1 MKNQSSKFKEV
12 FFWPEFQLIWALI
25 ATIVALI
32 VINSASFANLG
43 LWMIVADAALFLII
57 IALSALGIYTSAKKD
72 RDTSVERNELNSILE
87 ELNDG
92 LIVYEADFR
101 VIFFNPAAERIFRLD
116 AKAVVGHA
124 FSPRDVEREGW
135 RTLTQVVFPTLA
147 PRVVARTKENE
158 YPQIVDIS
166 FTDPPLEFRVT
177 TAPIVDERGSTL
189 AFMKIIRDRT
199 SQVLALRSKSE
210 FVTVAS
216 HQLRG
221 PVTDI
226 SWALQSLTNIQGLD
240 DTNKMILDTALAA
253 SQSLLRRIEDLLN
266 IAKMEDGQFG
276 YKFEDADI
284 ADFISKVLIEVLPA
298 AQKAGIKIYFDR
310 PQEPLPHVEID
321 PRRLSLALTNLLEN
335 AVRYN
340 VENGEVTVKVD
351 KMQDKPFV
359 VVSVKDTGIG
369 IPPEAIEKLFNKF
382 YRADNALKR
391 QTEGSGLGLYI
402 AKGIVNAHGGQIW
415 AESELNRGTT
425 ISFALPTDPNLV
437 PKTEIGAEDLF

>member
-1 MKNQSSKFKEV
+1 
-12 FFWPEFQLIWALI
+12 LLA
-25 ATIVALI
+25 I
-32 VINSASFANLG
+32 VIVVFIIDFEMLG
-43 LWMIVADAALFLII
+43 SWITFIVGALLFALFI
-57 IALSALGIYTSAKKD
+57 LSAIAVYRSARID
-72 RDTSVERNELNSILE
+72 RDTSVERSELNSILGS
-87 ELNDG
+87 LGDG

-101 VIFFNPAAERIFRLD
+101 VIFFNPAAERIFKLD
-116 AKAVVGHA
+116 EKAVLGHI
-124 FSPRDVEREGW
+124 FSPRDVERDGW
-135 RTLTQVVFPTLA
+135 RTLIQVIFPSLA
-147 PRVVARTKENE
+147 PRVITRTKEGE
-158 YPQIVDIS
+158 IPQVVDIS

-177 TAPIVDERGSTL
+177 TAPVTDDRGRPI
-189 AFMKIIRDRT
+189 AFMKIVRDRT
-199 SQVLALRSKSE
+199 SQVLTLRSKSE

-216 HQLRG
+216 HELRG

-226 SWALQSLTNIQGLD
+226 SWALQSLNNATGLD
-240 DTNKMILDTALAA
+240 DTNKAIVTNALAA
-253 SQSLLRRIEDLLN
+253 SESLLRRIEDLLN

-284 ADFISKVLIEVLPA
+284 SDFISKVLADILPG

-310 PQEPLPHVEID
+310 PTGTLPHVIID

-335 AVRYN
+335 SIRYN

-351 KMQDKPFV
+351 KMQNKPYV

-369 IPPEAIEKLFNKF
+369 VPPEAMEKLFNKF

-402 AKGIVNAHGGQIW
+402 TKGIVNAHGGQIW

-437 PKTEIGAEDLF
+437 PKTEVGAEDFF

>member
-1 MKNQSSKFKEV
+1 M
-12 FFWPEFQLIWALI
+12 LA
-25 ATIVALI
+25 I
-32 VINSASFANLG
+32 VIVVFILTFETSGSWIAFIDG
-43 LWMIVADAALFLII
+43 ALLLVLFM
-57 IALSALGIYTSAKKD
+57 LSAVSVYRSARID
-72 RDTSVERNELNSILE
+72 RDTSVERSELNSILGS
-87 ELNDG
+87 LGDG

-101 VIFFNPAAERIFRLD
+101 VIFFNPAAERIFKLNE
-116 AKAVVGHA
+116 KTVLGHI
-124 FSPRDVEREGW
+124 FSPRDVERDGW
-135 RTLTQVVFPTLA
+135 RTLIQVIFPSLA
-147 PRVVARTKENE
+147 PRVIARTKEGE
-158 YPQIVDIS
+158 FPQIVDIS

-177 TAPIVDERGSTL
+177 TAPVTDDHGKPL
-189 AFMKIIRDRT
+189 AFMKIVRDRT

-226 SWALQSLTNIQGLD
+226 SWALQSLNNATGLD
-240 DTNKMILDTALAA
+240 ETNKSIVTNALGA
-253 SQSLLRRIEDLLN
+253 SDSLLRRIEDLLN

-276 YKFEDADI
+276 YKFEDTDVSDFIAKVLADI
-284 ADFISKVLIEVLPA
+284 LPA

-310 PQEPLPHVEID
+310 PAQSLPHVIID

-335 AVRYN
+335 SIRYN

-351 KMQDKPFV
+351 KMQDKPYV

-369 IPPEAIEKLFNKF
+369 VPPEAMEKLFNKF

-437 PKTEIGAEDLF
+437 PKTEVGAEDFF

>member
-1 MKNQSSKFKEV
+1 MVWGVLALVIGLALVHIFGRGVWVPYAEGAFLVGV
-12 FFWPEFQLIWALI
+12 F
-25 ATIVALI
+25 
-32 VINSASFANLG
+32 
-43 LWMIVADAALFLII
+43 
-57 IALSALGIYTSAKKD
+57 ALSAAAVYAGAKID
-72 RDTSVERNELNSILE
+72 RETSVERSELNSILAS
-87 ELNDG
+87 LNDA

-101 VIFFNPAAERIFRLD
+101 VVFFNPAAERIFKLD
-116 AKAVVGHA
+116 AKTVLGHIL
-124 FSPRDVEREGW
+124 SPRDVESEGW
-135 RTLTQVVFPTLA
+135 RTLAQVVFPSLA
-147 PRVVARTKENE
+147 PRVIARSQAGA
-158 YPQIVDIS
+158 YPQVVDIS
-166 FTDPPLEFRVT
+166 FTDPPQEFRVT
-177 TAPIVDERGSTL
+177 TAPVGDDPARPL
-189 AFMKIIRDRT
+189 AFMKIVRDRT

-226 SWALQSLTNIQGLD
+226 NWALQSLNSAEGLD
-240 DTNKMILDTALAA
+240 ETNKAIVTNALAA

-276 YKFEDADI
+276 YKFEDADVTEFV
-284 ADFISKVLIEVLPA
+284 AKVLADILPA
-298 AQKAGIKIYFDR
+298 AEKAGIKLYFDR
-310 PQEPLPHVEID
+310 PTGALPHVMID
-321 PRRLSLALTNLLEN
+321 SARLSLALTNLLEN
-335 AVRYN
+335 AIRYN
-340 VENGEVTVKVD
+340 IENGEVTVKVD

-382 YRADNALKR
+382 YRADNAVKR
-391 QTEGSGLGLYI
+391 ETEGSGLGLYI

-437 PKTEIGAEDLF
+437 PKTEIGAEDLL